1 MSGRKL
7 TMNWKHTAEELYAHY
22 NNTPNTQIARRFQA
36 LALLRRGRTL
46 KETAEIVG
54 VSIRTVQ
61 KWLTWYRTGGLDEL
75 TRRTRGGNRIP
86 VRPLLTPDQQ
96 AQLLQH
102 AATQGF
108 RTLREAAAWCRET
121 LGVELSERQVQRLFH
136 RLGFWRK
143 IPRPMAVRADAA
155 LQAQWK
161 KGVWRGV
168 DGAGG
173 ALRAAGG
180 VCGRD
185 ARWAHRSGASALDG
199 ARGQVVSAGGAF
211 VRVAVLA
218 GSC

>member
-7 TMNWKHTAEELYAHY
+7 TVDWKHTAEELYAHS
-22 NNTPNTQIARRFQA
+22 NHTPNTQIARRFQA

-46 KETAEIVG
+46 KETAAIVG

-108 RTLREAAAWCRET
+108 RTLREAAPE
-121 LGVELSERQVQRLFH
+121 
-136 RLGFWRK
+136 
-143 IPRPMAVRADAA
+143 MA
-155 LQAQWK
+155 
-161 KGVWRGV
+161 
-168 DGAGG
+168 
-173 ALRAAGG
+173 
-180 VCGRD
+180 
-185 ARWAHRSGASALDG
+185 S
-199 ARGQVVSAGGAF
+199 
-211 VRVAVLA
+211 
-218 GSC
+218 

>member
-1 MSGRKL
+1 MRGRKL
-7 TMNWKHTAEELYAHY
+7 TVDWKHTAEELYAHY

-108 RTLREAAAWCRET
+108 RTLREAAAWCRKA

-136 RLGFWRK
+136 RLGVRRK
-143 IPRPMAVRADAA
+143 VPRPMAVRADAA

-161 KGVWRGV
+161 KGG
-168 DGAGG
+168 
-173 ALRAAGG
+173 L
-180 VCGRD
+180 
-185 ARWAHRSGASALDG
+185 ARR
-199 ARGQVVSAGGAF
+199 
-211 VRVAVLA
+211 
-218 GSC
+218 

>member
-1 MSGRKL
+1 MEQKRP
-7 TMNWKHTAEELYAHY
+7 ADELYARYKSERDSH
-22 NNTPNTQIARRFQA
+22 IAQRFQA
-36 LALLRRGRTL
+36 LALPRRGKTL

-54 VSIRTVQ
+54 VCLRTVQ

-136 RLGFWRK
+136 RLGFRRK
-143 IPRPMAVRADAA
+143 VPRPMAVRADAA
-155 LQAQWK
+155 LQAQGK
-161 KGVWRGV
+161 KGGF
-168 DGAGG
+168 
-173 ALRAAGG
+173 
-180 VCGRD
+180 
-185 ARWAHRSGASALDG
+185 ARR
-199 ARGQVVSAGGAF
+199 
-211 VRVAVLA
+211 
-218 GSC
+218 